1 MMTSWHTARVWD
13 WLSASLMIVGF
24 TIMLG
29 LACYLVYAL
38 VAGDGG
44 RAPEDDRDLLTPGE
58 AAEDTRF
65 EGWITPL
72 AS

>member
-1 MMTSWHTARVWD
+1 MMTSWHTASVWD

-24 TIMLG
+24 TIMLC
-29 LACYLVYAL
+29 LASYLVYAL

-44 RAPEDDRDLLTPGE
+44 RAPEDDRDLLTPDE
-58 AAEDTRF
+58 PAADARF